1 MVQIGDDNGMFL
13 EHLLDEMMNH
23 KGLVEL
29 ALILTFIYYLLLTIA
44 QWKLFTKAG
53 EKGWKALIP
62 FYNMFVSHHL
72 IGMRH
77 IWFILDIVFW
87 VIEIVLEL
95 IDGTP
100 VWIEKTFFS
109 VAFLVTIAS
118 EILHI
123 IRLCYCYTKSELFG
137 IGLFILPPVFSLIVA
152 FDDSEYHPPVAH
164 KNHGVSHTTTDTT
177 S

>member
-1 MVQIGDDNGMFL
+1 MIL
-13 EHLLDEMMNH
+13 E
-23 KGLVEL
+23 GLFE
-29 ALILTFIYYLLLTIA
+29 AMEKSYLEIAVLLTLLNYAMLTVA

-53 EKGWKALIP
+53 EKGWKSLIP

-87 VIEIVLEL
+87 VFEVVLEVL
-95 IDGTP
+95 EGTP
-100 VWIEKTFFS
+100 VWIEETFFS
-109 VAFLVTIAS
+109 VAIILTIIS

-123 IRLCYCYTKSELFG
+123 IKLCYCYTKSELFG
-137 IGLFILPPVFSLIVA
+137 IGLFLLPPVFSLILA
-152 FDDSEYHPPVAH
+152 FDKSEYNPPR
-164 KNHGVSHTTTDTT
+164 SHHSRKESHAGSD

>member
-1 MVQIGDDNGMFL
+1 MIL
-13 EHLLDEMMNH
+13 ENLIRSMM
-23 KGLVEL
+23 KSETTFEIAL
-29 ALILTFIYYLLLTIA
+29 ALAFLYYASLIIA
-44 QWKLFTKAG
+44 QYKLFTKAG

-87 VIEIVLEL
+87 SLEIFFEL
-95 IDGTP
+95 IKGTP
-100 VWIEKTFFS
+100 EWVEETLLSIAI
-109 VAFLVTIAS
+109 VVTVIS

-137 IGLFILPPVFSLIVA
+137 IGLFLFPPLFSLILA
-152 FDDSEYHPPVAH
+152 FEKKSEYHPPRAH
-164 KNHGVSHTTTDTT
+164 REREQAKTAVDP
-177 S
+177 